1 MKKNSQNLCISVDI
15 ELCNQ
20 SNTRS
25 VPGGEA
31 KFLSDKRMS
40 ALALQKR
47 TSLVL
52 RVHALIYA
60 ARSGRDIQLMIG
72 IAGST
77 HPSPATT

>member
-1 MKKNSQNLCISVDI
+1 MKKHSQNLAISVDT

-25 VPGGEA
+25 VPGHEA
-31 KFLSDKRMS
+31 KSLSNKRMS
-40 ALALQKR
+40 ALGLKSGQLSFYEG
-47 TSLVL
+47 TP
-52 RVHALIYA
+52 YA
-60 ARSGRDIQLMIG
+60 ARSGRDIQLTIG